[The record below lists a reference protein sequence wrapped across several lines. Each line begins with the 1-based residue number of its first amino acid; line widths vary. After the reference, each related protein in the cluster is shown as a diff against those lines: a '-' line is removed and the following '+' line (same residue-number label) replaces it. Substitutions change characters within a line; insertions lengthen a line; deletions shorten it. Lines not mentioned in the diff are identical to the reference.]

1 MRYGQNMGRVRALS
15 EVSIKT
21 NPIRGDT
28 NISPYFSNTY
38 KILLGLRE
46 VRGWLNDLPPNY

>member
-1 MRYGQNMGRVRALS
+1 MRYGQNMGRVRAFS